1 MLKGKGKERQKQ
13 ERVKM
18 ISNLPALPEHNQ
30 RLEKPISSLC
40 LQANWSPWEKG
51 GLIQLVYSEL
61 KEKNKAEKGEIGG

>member
-1 MLKGKGKERQKQ
+1 MGRNTIKFRMLKGKGKERQKQ

-40 LQANWSPWEKG
+40 LQAN
-51 GLIQLVYSEL
+51 
-61 KEKNKAEKGEIGG
+61 